1 MVVGEIVSSA
11 EPRFKAIGPGDRYCL
26 LLRPCVNRVGR
37 HNDVYVL
44 SDVTFGDTGDELI
57 VPSSRTFSADMG
69 TRGSLQDWRKNVGRL
84 CEVNPLPSLLSHGH
98 AGGAHFMSFNS
109 GVALE
114 LLGSY
119 SYYTSTTTEY
129 LRDKPV
135 VAEIARRAF
144 PGAAISEVKSGANAN
159 EKTLYDFSSMQL
171 DRSRAFSEYVE
182 SDCAL
187 LGFSKLGN
195 CDSLGTRFWVLRR

>member
-57 VPSSRTFSADMG
+57 VPSARTFSADMG
-69 TRGSLQDWRKNVGRL
+69 TRGSLQNWRKNVGRL

-135 VAEIARRAF
+135 VAKIARRAF
-144 PGAAISEVKSGANAN
+144 PGAAIIGSIWRFFERHGISVKKNRARRRAGQAGRGRRAPAMAARSGHA
-159 EKTLYDFSSMQL
+159 
-171 DRSRAFSEYVE
+171 
-182 SDCAL
+182 
-187 LGFSKLGN
+187 
-195 CDSLGTRFWVLRR
+195 